1 MVEQNEI
8 QINTGITINADFSV
22 KNIICVKKYVLN
34 PGTCI
39 CENGKYLI
47 SIMDNLAI
55 FDEVIKPYDE
65 EIKTIPTSFNEKKKV
80 SCKIQ
85 NFYIL
90 LDFLFITITLLIA
103 VSIYCYLI
111 KYQAKQ
117 KTQN

>member
-22 KNIICVKKYVLN
+22 KNIIYVKKYVLN

-65 EIKTIPTSFNEKKKV
+65 EIKTIPTSFNEKKKYLV
-80 SCKIQ
+80 KYKISIFYL
-85 NFYIL
+85 NFYL
-90 LDFLFITITLLIA
+90 LPLH
-103 VSIYCYLI
+103 Y
-111 KYQAKQ
+111 
-117 KTQN
+117 